1 MLKIEMQHII
11 NLLLLSLLLHQGG
24 LFAQDARRTGT
35 ITGAA
40 VNAVTREPLVG
51 TNVVILDTTL
61 GAATNSEGR
70 FTIENIPVGTYV
82 LRASMIGFSS
92 AVRTDIVVST
102 ARPAEVQFSLS
113 ETNVEIEGVTITAGY
128 FQKIPGAALS
138 TQTQSNEEIRRL
150 PGGFEDVVRAISI
163 LPGVAQVQ
171 AGRNDLIVRGG
182 APSENLFIVEGIEV
196 PNINHFG
203 TQGATGGPQSFINLD
218 FISGTSFSTGGFGV
232 QYGDRL
238 SSALQIDLRDGRN
251 DRIGGKATVSA
262 SQFGLNL
269 EGPINSDG
277 NFIFSARRSYLDFIF
292 RAAGFGFVPE
302 YWDFLAKANYRISNT
317 DRISIM
323 GIAALNNVRQFNDT
337 DEQRFDNSRILYS
350 NQDQFIGGIS
360 WQRLIPSGFITVT
373 LGQTFVDYAYRQ
385 NDINLKPVFS
395 NDSYEYE
402 YSLRADLVLQL
413 DRNTEINIGTQGRV
427 AQIKSDIFLRSFETN
442 FGKELS
448 LDRVFSTTGYKSAVY
463 AQISRR
469 ISDLNI
475 TGGLRM
481 DYFNL
486 IENSIAFSPR
496 LSASYSISEQTD
508 LNAAVGRYYQAP
520 SYIWLASN
528 PINRNLQYIGV
539 DQYILGIERLLRED
553 TKISLEGYYKN
564 YFDYPASTVRQY
576 LVMANTGAGFGGAD
590 EGFASFGIDPLV
602 SQGAGHAYGVEL
614 FIQKKLSEIPYYGT
628 FSISYNNANYIAL
641 DDESRPGTFY
651 QRWILNLG
659 GGYIL
664 NEKWELSTRFRFS
677 TGRPYTPFDSDGT
690 QDPSQYNSVRIPANH
705 SLDLRIDRR
714 WSFDTWFLI
723 TYIDIQNIY
732 NRPFVDAPRFN
743 KRTGDIEQTGSIG
756 ILPSIGI
763 SAEF

>member
-1 MLKIEMQHII
+1 MRQISSVLLI
-11 NLLLLSLLLHQGG
+11 LLLIHQGV
-24 LFAQDARRTGT
+24 LSAQDARRTGA
-35 ITGAA
+35 ITGTV
-40 VNAVTREPLVG
+40 VNALTREPLVG
-51 TNVVILDTTL
+51 TNIIILDTML
-61 GAATNSEGR
+61 GAATNSDGR
-70 FTIENIPVGTYV
+70 FTIENVPVGTYV
-82 LRASMIGFSS
+82 LRASMIGFST
-92 AVRTDIVVST
+92 AVRTDVVVST
-102 ARPAEVQFSLS
+102 ARPAEVQFTLS
-113 ETNVEIEGVTITAGY
+113 ETDVKIDEVTITAGF

-238 SSALQIDLRDGRN
+238 SSVLQIDLRDGRN
-251 DRIGGKATVSA
+251 DRIGGKGTVSA

-269 EGPINSDG
+269 EGPLNDNG

-302 YWDFLAKANYRISNT
+302 YWDFLAKVNYRVSNNN
-317 DRISIM
+317 RISIL
-323 GIAALNNVRQFNDT
+323 GITALNNVRQFNDT

-360 WQRLIPSGFITVT
+360 WQRLIPSGFLTVT

-385 NDINLKPVFS
+385 NDIYLEPVFR
-395 NDSYEYE
+395 NNSYELE
-402 YSLRADLVLQL
+402 SSLRADLVLQL
-413 DRNTEINIGTQGRV
+413 DRKTEINIGTQGRV
-427 AQIKSDIFLRSFETN
+427 ARINSDLFLRSFETN
-442 FGKELS
+442 FGDELS
-448 LDRVFSTTGYKSAVY
+448 LDRIISTTGYKGAVY
-463 AQISRR
+463 AQLSRR
-469 ISDLNI
+469 FGDLNI
-475 TGGLRM
+475 TGGIRM

-486 IENSIAFSPR
+486 IDTPTAFSPR
-496 LSASYSISEQTD
+496 MSTTYSVSEKTD
-508 LNAAVGRYYQAP
+508 LNTAIGRYYQAP
-520 SYIWLASN
+520 SYIWLAAN
-528 PINRNLQYIGV
+528 PVNRNLQYIGV
-539 DQYILGIERLLRED
+539 DQFLLGIEHLLRED

-564 YFDYPASTVRQY
+564 YFDYPASLSRQF
-576 LVMANTGAGFGGAD
+576 LVMANTGAGFGGVE

-602 SQGAGHAYGVEL
+602 SEGSGRAYGVEIFL
-614 FIQKKLSEIPYYGT
+614 QKKLSELPFYGT
-628 FSISYNNANYIAL
+628 TSISYNNAEYTAL
-641 DDESRPGTFY
+641 DGESRPGAFD

-659 GGYIL
+659 GGYIF
-664 NEKWELSTRFRFS
+664 NEKWEFSTRFRFA
-677 TGRPYTPFDSDGT
+677 TGRPYTPFDSFGT

-714 WSFDTWFLI
+714 WSFNTWFLI
-723 TYIDIQNIY
+723 TYIDSQNIY
-732 NRPFVDAPRFN
+732 NRPFVDVPRFN
-743 KRTGDIEQTGSIG
+743 RRTGEIEQSGSIG

>member
-1 MLKIEMQHII
+1 MRQII
-11 NLLLLSLLLHQGG
+11 ILLLLSLLLHQGG
-24 LFAQDARRTGT
+24 LFTQDARRTGT
-35 ITGAA
+35 ITGT
-40 VNAVTREPLVG
+40 VVHAVTREPLVG
-51 TNVVILDTTL
+51 ANVVILDTTL
-61 GAATNSEGR
+61 GAAANSEGR
-70 FTIENIPVGTYV
+70 FTIENVPVGTYV

-238 SSALQIDLRDGRN
+238 SSVLQIDLRDGRN

-269 EGPINSDG
+269 EGPINNDG

-292 RAAGFGFVPE
+292 QAAGFGFVPE

-317 DRISIM
+317 DRISVL

-463 AQISRR
+463 TQISRR

-520 SYIWLASN
+520 SYIWLAAN

-614 FIQKKLSEIPYYGT
+614 FMQKKLSEIPYYGT

-641 DDESRPGTFY
+641 DDESRPGTFD

-659 GGYIL
+659 GGYIF
-664 NEKWELSTRFRFS
+664 NEKWELSTRFRFA

-705 SLDLRIDRR
+705 SLDVRIDRR
-714 WSFDTWFLI
+714 WSFDSWFLI

-732 NRPFVDAPRFN
+732 NRPIVDTPRYN
-743 KRTGDIEQTGSIG
+743 KRTGEIEQTGSIG

>member
-1 MLKIEMQHII
+1 MRQISSVLLI
-11 NLLLLSLLLHQGG
+11 LLLIHQGV
-24 LFAQDARRTGT
+24 LSAQDARRTGA
-35 ITGAA
+35 ITGTV
-40 VNAVTREPLVG
+40 VNALTREPLVG
-51 TNVVILDTTL
+51 TNIIILDTML
-61 GAATNSEGR
+61 GAATNSDGR
-70 FTIENIPVGTYV
+70 FTIENVPVGTYV
-82 LRASMIGFSS
+82 LRASMIGFST
-92 AVRTDIVVST
+92 AVRTDVVVST
-102 ARPAEVQFSLS
+102 ARPAEVQFTLS
-113 ETNVEIEGVTITAGY
+113 ETDVKIDEVTITAGF

-238 SSALQIDLRDGRN
+238 SSVLQIDLRDGRN
-251 DRIGGKATVSA
+251 DRIGGKGTVSA

-269 EGPINSDG
+269 EGPLNDNG

-302 YWDFLAKANYRISNT
+302 YWDFLAKVNYRVSNNN
-317 DRISIM
+317 RISIL
-323 GIAALNNVRQFNDT
+323 GITALNNVRQFNDT

-360 WQRLIPSGFITVT
+360 WQRLIPSGFLTVT

-385 NDINLKPVFS
+385 NDIYLEPVFR
-395 NDSYEYE
+395 NNSYELE
-402 YSLRADLVLQL
+402 SSLRADLVLQL
-413 DRNTEINIGTQGRV
+413 DRKTEINIGTQGRV
-427 AQIKSDIFLRSFETN
+427 ARINSDLFLRSFETN
-442 FGKELS
+442 FGDELS
-448 LDRVFSTTGYKSAVY
+448 LDRIISTTGYKGAVY
-463 AQISRR
+463 AQLSRR
-469 ISDLNI
+469 FGDLNI
-475 TGGLRM
+475 TGGIRM

-486 IENSIAFSPR
+486 IDTPTAFSPR
-496 LSASYSISEQTD
+496 MSTTYSVSEKTD
-508 LNAAVGRYYQAP
+508 LNTAIGRYYQAP
-520 SYIWLASN
+520 SYIWLAAN
-528 PINRNLQYIGV
+528 PVNRNLQYIGV
-539 DQYILGIERLLRED
+539 DQFLLGIEHLLRED

-564 YFDYPASTVRQY
+564 YFDYPASLSRQF
-576 LVMANTGAGFGGAD
+576 LVMANTGAGFGGVE

-602 SQGAGHAYGVEL
+602 SEGSGRAYGVEIFL
-614 FIQKKLSEIPYYGT
+614 QKKLSELPFYGT
-628 FSISYNNANYIAL
+628 TSISYNNAEYTAL
-641 DDESRPGTFY
+641 DGESRPGAFD

-659 GGYIL
+659 GGYIF
-664 NEKWELSTRFRFS
+664 NEKWEFSTRFRFA
-677 TGRPYTPFDSDGT
+677 TGRPYTPFDSFGT

-714 WSFDTWFLI
+714 WSFNTWFLI

-732 NRPFVDAPRFN
+732 NRPFVDVPRFN
-743 KRTGDIEQTGSIG
+743 RRTGEIEQSGSIG

>member
-1 MLKIEMQHII
+1 MQHII

-113 ETNVEIEGVTITAGY
+113 ETNVKIEGVTITAGY

-238 SSALQIDLRDGRN
+238 SSVLQIDLRDGRN

-520 SYIWLASN
+520 SYIWLAAN

-641 DDESRPGTFY
+641 DDESRPGTFD